1 MQLYRLSKYKLSER
15 TECNEMFMQEKQ
27 KYNFSIILNL
37 FQELTKRPTII
48 TNDENTH
55 HLLYI
60 LYATCNMGRNLVHGI
75 TVCVIHVD
83 SEPDKRLLGAYMC
96 ESTL

>member
-1 MQLYRLSKYKLSER
+1 
-15 TECNEMFMQEKQ
+15 MFMQEKQ
-27 KYNFSIILNL
+27 NYNFSIILNL

-55 HLLYI
+55 HLLFI
-60 LYATCNMGRNLVHGI
+60 LCYLLLATCKNLVHGI

>member
-1 MQLYRLSKYKLSER
+1 MMKIHTTYFTY
-15 TECNEMFMQEKQ
+15 
-27 KYNFSIILNL
+27 
-37 FQELTKRPTII
+37 
-48 TNDENTH
+48 
-55 HLLYI
+55 
-60 LYATCNMGRNLVHGI
+60 YATCNMGKNLVHGI